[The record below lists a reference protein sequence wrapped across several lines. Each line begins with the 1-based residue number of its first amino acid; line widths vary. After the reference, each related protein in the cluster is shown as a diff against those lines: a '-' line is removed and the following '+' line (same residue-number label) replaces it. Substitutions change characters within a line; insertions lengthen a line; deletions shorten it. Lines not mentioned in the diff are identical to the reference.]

1 MKLDAI
7 RTKASLLGASGLLTL
22 GAGAGI
28 AAVAHPALAAPSVT
42 TPDPG
47 ETVEVVEG
55 PEAPEAQGPET
66 PAPKAPAAPAAKA
79 PVAPAAKAPEAPD
92 KPETPGGS
100 EADAPGGHADP
111 AGANVDNQHQGE
123 GESDG

>member
-1 MKLDAI
+1 VKLSVI
-7 RTKASLLGASGLLTL
+7 RTKAFLLGASGLLTL

-28 AAVAHPALAAPSVT
+28 AVVAHPAMAAPTVT

-47 ETVEVVEG
+47 DTVEVVVG
-55 PEAPEAQGPET
+55 PEV
-66 PAPKAPAAPAAKA
+66 PAAKSTEAPAAPSVE
-79 PVAPAAKAPEAPD
+79 PPA
-92 KPETPGGS
+92 TSG
-100 EADAPGGHADP
+100 ADAPVGHADP

>member
-1 MKLDAI
+1 VKLSVI

-28 AAVAHPALAAPSVT
+28 AVVAHPAMAAPTVT

-47 ETVEVVEG
+47 DTVEVVEG
-55 PEAPEAQGPET
+55 PEAPAT
-66 PAPKAPAAPAAKA
+66 HASDAPAAKGIE
-79 PVAPAAKAPEAPD
+79 APAAS
-92 KPETPGGS
+92 G
-100 EADAPGGHADP
+100 ADAPVGHADP

>member
-1 MKLDAI
+1 MKLSVI
-7 RTKASLLGASGLLTL
+7 RTKVFLLGASGLLTL

-28 AAVAHPALAAPSVT
+28 AVVAHPAMAAPTVT

-47 ETVEVVEG
+47 DTVEMVEG
-55 PEAPEAQGPET
+55 SEAPATSG
-66 PAPKAPAAPAAKA
+66 
-79 PVAPAAKAPEAPD
+79 
-92 KPETPGGS
+92 
-100 EADAPGGHADP
+100 ADAPGGHADP